1 MQTKETFRYNMTL
14 ANNIKKVA
22 REHGTNIKE
31 ISCQLGVRPNNLSRT
46 INNPNITYTDLQK
59 IASAIGC
66 RIEEFFLVD
75 NVIKVNNCGCP
86 TCGEQFDISIAVS
99 ITPSKKR

>member
-1 MQTKETFRYNMTL
+1 MKL

-66 RIEEFFLVD
+66 GVEEFFTVD
-75 NVIKVNNCGCP
+75 KVNNVINCDCP
-86 TCGEQFDISIAVS
+86 TCGEHLDISISVK
-99 ITPSKKR
+99 ITPSKKL